1 MTGLQPIFIMSR
13 SYGSYKK
20 PKNIFGEFK
29 VRRDMRVKTGTAT
42 MPSGSTDSIFYSAVR
57 NSQIDSLSGIEVVV
71 METPSE
77 QRDPLLDGRTRIYS
91 TVGFYIARYGDATA
105 AEAASVLSEV
115 KEMYPV
121 VTTGSTLSDSSAYK
135 SAIGDTT
142 NVSIYGGFVEATEY
156 KIVVGSPTYVTP
168 TEDPAPLDGPH
179 DGATYGRQNGEWVS
193 VAAEAGGNVD
203 SVFGR
208 EGAVVAQNGDYTAT
222 QITNNSG
229 TAGASVGAALTNLQT
244 SINSKATA
252 AQGALADSA
261 VQPADLASVATSG
274 QYGDLA
280 GTPILGTA
288 AATSSTDYATASQG
302 VAADS
307 AVQPGDNITTLTN
320 NANYITAAQAPVT
333 TVAGRTGAVTLTTA
347 DLLDF
352 NDADYAS
359 ATDLASTSPSNGA
372 SLVGL
377 HDSAGHYTST
387 NLEGAMAEVA
397 VELDSLQGVNFF
409 APARL
414 HTTENVTLSGLQT
427 IDGVLTIAGDRV
439 LVEEQTV
446 AAENGIYLAASGAWT
461 RTTDAD
467 TAGEF
472 ILNKTCYVEE
482 GTIGAGK
489 TYALTTVPT
498 TLGTDAVGW
507 TEKFQINNSVGA
519 GSIGTTELA
528 TNAVT
533 YNKLDSSLQADID
546 KTELITVTSAV
557 NLDSDFATA
566 VQGAAADTALQPG
579 DNISDLNN
587 NTGYITAASAPVQ
600 SVSGRTG
607 AVTLTSADVGLGN
620 ADNTADADKPV
631 STAQQTAL
639 NGKANIASPVFTGTP
654 TAPTPAADDN
664 SNKLA
669 TTAYVQTEIAGISG
683 GGGFEVKPVVTPVD
697 LPTVDQGVITIA
709 TQTAD
714 SAWPGLAWYFY
725 DYTGTPGTFN
735 RSSST
740 GAVGLQE
747 NVPGTYTMK
756 TRAAWPFG
764 ISDEATINVTINA
777 FTLTR
782 TTMFGGLDGLNY
794 SGSNSSSSGW
804 TSTWVAIE
812 GAVAYDSGNYTFDK
826 GSINADTANCLTF
839 WNYSTQEMVAF
850 KYGSGE
856 VLDKAYKWSN
866 IATQPVQGSA
876 IGNSGSAYTTTT
888 TQSDA
893 AKTSSILG
901 KRYPSVGYYYSALG
915 ANKCLEITAAGTEFH
930 GFGGRSTNW
939 SYGFRLA
946 DDWVATAGA
955 QQMLSGVGDANYF
968 VNAITAFGIGSSPYE
983 YIHYGDF
990 DSGAFNTSTNGAT
1003 WDIATNNWVIG
1014 SAGDMVIVTYD
1025 GAGTDTYKI
1034 YVEGTLIYSS
1044 TNVDTYMPT
1053 SSTPTALRFGDV
1065 SGSNETGYPVTYNE
1079 LTSWYS
1085 RLDSLFITVGTA
1097 YDQTQVTEI
1106 TADKADLSL
1115 SDNYA
1120 SMTTLAE
1127 FDDSGVTSVKGS
1139 ASYTR
1144 HAISFS

>member
-1 MTGLQPIFIMSR
+1 
-13 SYGSYKK
+13 
-20 PKNIFGEFK
+20 
-29 VRRDMRVKTGTAT
+29 
-42 MPSGSTDSIFYSAVR
+42 
-57 NSQIDSLSGIEVVV
+57 
-71 METPSE
+71 
-77 QRDPLLDGRTRIYS
+77 
-91 TVGFYIARYGDATA
+91 
-105 AEAASVLSEV
+105 
-115 KEMYPV
+115 
-121 VTTGSTLSDSSAYK
+121 
-135 SAIGDTT
+135 
-142 NVSIYGGFVEATEY
+142 
-156 KIVVGSPTYVTP
+156 
-168 TEDPAPLDGPH
+168 
-179 DGATYGRQNGEWVS
+179 
-193 VAAEAGGNVD
+193 
-203 SVFGR
+203 
-208 EGAVVAQNGDYTAT
+208 
-222 QITNNSG
+222 
-229 TAGASVGAALTNLQT
+229 
-244 SINSKATA
+244 
-252 AQGALADSA
+252 
-261 VQPADLASVATSG
+261 
-274 QYGDLA
+274 
-280 GTPILGTA
+280 
-288 AATSSTDYATASQG
+288 
-302 VAADS
+302 
-307 AVQPGDNITTLTN
+307 
-320 NANYITAAQAPVT
+320 
-333 TVAGRTGAVTLTTA
+333 
-347 DLLDF
+347 
-352 NDADYAS
+352 
-359 ATDLASTSPSNGA
+359 
-372 SLVGL
+372 
-377 HDSAGHYTST
+377 
-387 NLEGAMAEVA
+387 
-397 VELDSLQGVNFF
+397 
-409 APARL
+409 
-414 HTTENVTLSGLQT
+414 
-427 IDGVLTIAGDRV
+427 
-439 LVEEQTV
+439 
-446 AAENGIYLAASGAWT
+446 
-461 RTTDAD
+461 
-467 TAGEF
+467 
-472 ILNKTCYVEE
+472 
-482 GTIGAGK
+482 
-489 TYALTTVPT
+489 
-498 TLGTDAVGW
+498 
-507 TEKFQINNSVGA
+507 
-519 GSIGTTELA
+519 
-528 TNAVT
+528 
-533 YNKLDSSLQADID
+533 
-546 KTELITVTSAV
+546 
-557 NLDSDFATA
+557 
-566 VQGAAADTALQPG
+566 
-579 DNISDLNN
+579 
-587 NTGYITAASAPVQ
+587 
-600 SVSGRTG
+600 
-607 AVTLTSADVGLGN
+607 
-620 ADNTADADKPV
+620 
-631 STAQQTAL
+631 
-639 NGKANIASPVFTGTP
+639 
-654 TAPTPAADDN
+654 
-664 SNKLA
+664 
-669 TTAYVQTEIAGISG
+669 
-683 GGGFEVKPVVTPVD
+683 
-697 LPTVDQGVITIA
+697 
-709 TQTAD
+709 
-714 SAWPGLAWYFY
+714 
-725 DYTGTPGTFN
+725 
-735 RSSST
+735 
-740 GAVGLQE
+740 
-747 NVPGTYTMK
+747 MK